1 MTRHNTL
8 TLPHETDALF
18 VTDAGFETSMLF
30 HKGFDMPY
38 FAFYPMLETD
48 EGRAAMHA
56 YFADFFATA
65 RKIDAGYIL
74 DTNTWRANPD
84 WARLLG
90 HDLDDLATINKNA
103 VAFANVLRLEY
114 GRGLNALVNGV
125 VGPRG
130 DGYDPEFVMSA
141 EEAESYHG
149 FQIGIF
155 ADARVDLVSALTMTN
170 VPEAV
175 GITRAASDRGLPCV
189 ISFTLETD
197 GRLPTG
203 ETLAG
208 AITQV
213 DAACVQKPAYFMI
226 NCAHPDHFAEVF
238 GDAGDWVQRIRGL
251 RANASRMSHAELD
264 ECETLDDGDPTELG
278 TQYADLKGILPNLN
292 VVGGCCGTDHRHIAQ
307 ICNAIGRPSHTP
319 GGQRAAPAGA
329 A

>member
-1 MTRHNTL
+1 MTRTITI
-8 TLPHETDALF
+8 TLPHQTDALF

-48 EGRAAMHA
+48 EGRAAMRE

-65 RKIDAGYIL
+65 RKIGAGYIL

-84 WARLLG
+84 WAQLLG
-90 HDLDDLATINKNA
+90 HDLDDLAAINKSA
-103 VAFANVLRLEY
+103 VAFANGLRHEY
-114 GRGLNALVNGV
+114 GKGLNVLVNGV

-141 EEAESYHG
+141 EEAEAYHA
-149 FQIGIF
+149 FQIGVF
-155 ADARVDLVSALTMTN
+155 ADARVDMVSAITMTN

-175 GITRAASDRGLPCV
+175 GVAWAAGDRGLPCV

-203 ETLAG
+203 ETLAD

-213 DAACVQKPAYFMI
+213 DAACVRRPAYFMI
-226 NCAHPDHFAEVF
+226 NCAHPDHFAETF
-238 GDAGDWVQRIRGL
+238 GSAGDWVSRIRGL

-264 ECETLDDGDPTELG
+264 ECETLDDGDPHELG
-278 TQYADLKGILPNLN
+278 TQYADLRGTLPNLN
-292 VVGGCCGTDHRHIAQ
+292 VVGGCCGTDHRHVAQ
-307 ICNAIGRPSHTP
+307 ICSAIGRPGHASVK
-319 GGQRAAPAGA
+319 GA